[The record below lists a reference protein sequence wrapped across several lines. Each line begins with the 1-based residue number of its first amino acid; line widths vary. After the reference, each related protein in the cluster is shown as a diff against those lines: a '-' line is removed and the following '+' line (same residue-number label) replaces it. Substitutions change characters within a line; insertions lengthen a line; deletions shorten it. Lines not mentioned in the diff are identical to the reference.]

1 MSNQIKKVKVL
12 TIGSSPSVKGGI
24 TTVINQFMTYNWNDI
39 TMSLLPTYIEG
50 NKIKQILF
58 FMFAVLKYSMTLIFN
73 RPDIVHIHM
82 SYKGSFHRKL
92 FITKLS
98 RKFKV
103 KVILH
108 LHGSEFKLFY
118 ENSDAK
124 MKGKIRG
131 LFEMVDQTVVL
142 GQNWKDFIQQIAPN
156 SNIVV
161 CNNTV
166 ELPSTTIKHPS
177 EQFNILFL
185 AVLLKRKGIY
195 DLLESINQLNQE
207 QFFKQKNVKF
217 IIGGDGPE
225 YESVLKYVKDHNLDS
240 VIEMVGWVDGDKKK
254 ELLITSHAMILPSY
268 NEGLPMSI
276 LEAMS
281 YGIPVI
287 STDVGS
293 ISEVVIN
300 KKTGILIESG
310 NVDQIKQSI
319 KTVVT
324 EKELWELISHNSRDL
339 IKQKYN
345 QQQYL
350 ENFEIMYQRLITL

>member
-1 MSNQIKKVKVL
+1 MNSQIKKVKVL
-12 TIGSSPSVKGGI
+12 TIGSHPSVKGGI
-24 TTVINQFMTYNWNDI
+24 TTVINQFITYNWNKSV
-39 TMSLLPTYIEG
+39 MSFLPTYIEG

-58 FMFAVLKYSMTLIFN
+58 FTSAVLKYIIILMFN
-73 RPDIVHIHM
+73 RPDVVHIHM

-92 FITKLS
+92 FITRLS
-98 RKFKV
+98 KIFKV

-118 ENSDAK
+118 ENSDEK
-124 MKGKIRG
+124 MKVKIRG

-142 GQNWKDFIQQIAPN
+142 GQSWKDLIQQIAPK
-156 SNIVV
+156 SNTIV

-166 ELPSTTIKHPS
+166 ELPSITIKYPS
-177 EQFNILFL
+177 KEFNILFL

-195 DLLESINQLNQE
+195 DLLEAINQLNQE
-207 QFFKQKNVKF
+207 QFFEGRNVKF

-225 YESVLKYVKDHNLDS
+225 YESVLKYVKYHNLNS
-240 VIEMVGWVDGDKKK
+240 VIEIVGWVDGDKKK
-254 ELLITSHAMILPSY
+254 LLLTTSHAMVLPSY

-293 ISEVVIN
+293 ISEVIIN
-300 KKTGILIESG
+300 KETGLLIESG
-310 NVDQIKQSI
+310 DIEQIKHSM
-319 KTVVT
+319 KTIVT
-324 EKELWELISHNSRDL
+324 EKELWELISYNSREL
-339 IKQKYN
+339 IEKNYN
-345 QQQYL
+345 QQHYL
-350 ENFEIMYQRLITL
+350 ANFEIMYQRLISL